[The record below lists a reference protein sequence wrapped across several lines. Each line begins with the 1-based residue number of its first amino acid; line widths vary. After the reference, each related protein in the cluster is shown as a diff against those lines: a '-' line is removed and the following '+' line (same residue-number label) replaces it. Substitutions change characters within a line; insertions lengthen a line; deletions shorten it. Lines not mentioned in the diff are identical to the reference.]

1 MKNSF
6 LKKKPSRAKYWDS
19 TKNNIQPSE
28 ISYGSNKKFWFKCE
42 NNHSFQE
49 SPKIMTYRQQ
59 ICNECSFQSN
69 RLDITYPEL
78 IEEWDKT
85 KNITSPAM
93 HTYGEHTEVSWICSV
108 GHSWKVAIKER
119 TIGNYGCPYCGRTKL
134 SPEFSLKNKNPKIS
148 KEWDYKKNKDK
159 PEDIFST
166 THSKRWWICEKGHSY
181 QARVSHRVKAK
192 SSCTYCMGGGRY
204 KKVSSESSLTTIN
217 PAAAKMWDYKKN
229 KDTPEEVLATS
240 HSKRWWICENG
251 HSFNQPISFRLNRG
265 CANCE
270 LKNKSKEEIYLLFEL
285 KKFFKIDPNDNKIN
299 LKDKIY
305 DVDIKIPDHKIVV
318 EYDGSY
324 WHKDKVDK
332 DKFKTQRLQKEG
344 WIVIRVREKPLK
356 ILSRTYNVSSI
367 PMDYKNTSNKV
378 LKKIV
383 NLGINLENLNVYT
396 DRKILINKKN
406 ADLFIKKLINEN

>member
-28 ISYGSNKKFWFKCE
+28 VSYGSNKKFWFKCE

-85 KNITSPAM
+85 KNTTSPAM
-93 HTYGEHTEVSWICSV
+93 HTYGEHTVVFWICSV

-134 SPEFSLKNKNPKIS
+134 SPEFSLKNINPKIS

-159 PEDIFST
+159 PE
-166 THSKRWWICEKGHSY
+166 
-181 QARVSHRVKAK
+181 
-192 SSCTYCMGGGRY
+192 
-204 KKVSSESSLTTIN
+204 
-217 PAAAKMWDYKKN
+217 
-229 KDTPEEVLATS
+229 EVLATS
-240 HSKRWWICENG
+240 HSKRWWICVNG

-305 DVDIKIPDHKIVV
+305 DVDIKIPEHKIVI

-324 WHKDKVDK
+324 WHKDKVEK
-332 DKFKTQRLQKEG
+332 DKLKTQRLQKEG

-396 DRKILINKKN
+396 DRKTLINKKN
-406 ADLFIKKLINEN
+406 ADLFIRKLIKEN